1 MLSEFQKTLNEKF
14 AKIEAILKEEFVSLR
29 TGRANASLVENIQ
42 VTYYGSV
49 SPLKQM
55 AQIATPDS
63 SQISIQP
70 WDKSSLAD
78 IELAIRNSGLNLS
91 PVNDGNAI
99 RIILPPMTEERR
111 KELTKLVHAKTE
123 EAKIAARN
131 VRGEIWESVQNK
143 EKTGELTQDDRDRS
157 REELDKQIA
166 IFNEKLVLLSKEKEE
181 EITKV

>member
-1 MLSEFQKTLNEKF
+1 MLSEFQKTLNDRF
-14 AKIEAILKEEFVSLR
+14 AKIESILKEEFISLR

-42 VTYYGSV
+42 VTYYGSQ

-55 AQIATPDS
+55 AQITTPDS

-78 IELAIRNSGLNLS
+78 IELAIRNSGLNLN
-91 PVNDGNAI
+91 PVNDGSAI
-99 RIILPPMTEERR
+99 RVMLPPMTEDRR
-111 KELTKLVHAKTE
+111 KELIKLVHAKAE

-143 EKTGELTQDDRDRS
+143 EKAGELTQDDRDSS

-166 IFNEKLVLLSKEKEE
+166 TFNDKLVSLSKEKEE
-181 EITKV
+181 EIIKV